1 MEEEHDTASSVLSPA
16 PESGLDA
23 IDHTEPF
30 QDSISVCNADPSLK
44 SPTASRKQDAEV
56 RSCFALASGT

>member
-1 MEEEHDTASSVLSPA
+1 
-16 PESGLDA
+16 
-23 IDHTEPF
+23 
-30 QDSISVCNADPSLK
+30 LK